1 MSQTYTPS
9 GGTQSGDTQSG
20 DTQSGGTQSGKKLSN
35 WQIGSFSFMA
45 MPIAA
50 LGLPLVVHL
59 PPFYISELGISATA
73 VGLVF
78 MFARFW
84 DVFTD
89 PFFGALSDHVRTRW
103 GRRRHW
109 IVLAVP
115 LQILCAWYL
124 FMPSGETS
132 TPLYLG
138 FWLFMIYIATTMIS
152 ISHMSWGAELS
163 PDYHERARI
172 QGWREV
178 TLIVGMICVLGLP
191 AIWEVFDLLGEI
203 SAVLMMGIFV
213 MVSTPLCALIT
224 LGGTPQEKVPARSV
238 AQFDWKAAMRFFASD
253 AILRRLLIAD
263 LMVGLLYGITGA
275 LYIYL
280 ITDVFLLGADRNLL
294 LLVYFLS
301 SVCSVPI
308 WIWISKYLGKH
319 RTLAMAMI
327 YGIITLSTAF
337 FLPHGMFWVAFFWLM
352 AYGVA
357 YGAGPFL
364 LRALMAD
371 FADFDQIKSGQQRT
385 GLCYSLLNMVD
396 KIGYAVSVGITYPL
410 LDLIMFETEI
420 ENSPETLNL
429 LLGIYI
435 IFPCLCMLTAFLLM
449 WNYPL
454 SQKQQEKTRNQ
465 LEASA

>member
-1 MSQTYTPS
+1 MGEFMSQTHTPS
-9 GGTQSGDTQSG
+9 GDAK
-20 DTQSGGTQSGKKLSN
+20 SGKKLSN

-45 MPIAA
+45 MPISA

-59 PPFYISELGISATA
+59 PPFYVTELGIGATT

-89 PFFGALSDHVRTRW
+89 PLFGAMSDYLPTRW
-103 GRRRHW
+103 GRRRPW

-124 FMPSGETS
+124 FMPVGETS

-138 FWLFMIYIATTMIS
+138 FWLFMIYIATTVIS

-178 TLIVGMICVLGLP
+178 ALIVGMICVLGLP

-213 MVSTPLCALIT
+213 MISTPLCALIT
-224 LGGTPQEKVPARSV
+224 LGGTPQEKAPAKSV
-238 AQFDWKAAMRFFASD
+238 AHFDWKAALKFFASD
-253 AILRRLLIAD
+253 ALLRRLLIAG
-263 LMVGLLYGITGA
+263 LMVGVLYGITGA

-280 ITDVFLLGADRNLL
+280 ITDVFLLGSDRNLL

-301 SVCSVPI
+301 GVCSVPL
-308 WIWISKYLGKH
+308 WIWVSKHFSKH
-319 RTLAMAMI
+319 RAMAVAMI
-327 YGIITLSTAF
+327 YGFITLLSAF
-337 FLPHGMFWVAFFWLM
+337 FLPAGVFWITFFWLV
-352 AYGVA
+352 AYGAA

-371 FADFDQIKSGQQRT
+371 FADFDQLKSGQQRT
-385 GLCYSLLNMVD
+385 GLCYALLNMIE
-396 KIGYAVSVGITYPL
+396 KFGHALSVGITYPL
-410 LDLIMFETEI
+410 LDLIMFKTES
-420 ENSPETLNL
+420 ENSPETLSL
-429 LLGIYI
+429 LLGIYVFLPGI
-435 IFPCLCMLTAFLLM
+435 CMLTAAFLM

-454 SQKQQEKTRNQ
+454 SQKQQEKMRSQ
-465 LEASA
+465 LETSV